1 MLLVEKEKT
10 PWENGRLDAFAGRP
24 KLLFGRM
31 HEDWTVEASLFPK
44 GATVFCI
51 ASAGCTA
58 MALAALGHSV
68 TAVDL
73 NPVQIDYVRR
83 RLKGGPFRRGSVDW
97 FLAWGRRALPWL
109 GLSRRDLLAFLNLE
123 NLEEQIGFWRS
134 RLDNAVW
141 RKALDFALGQTLL
154 QSVYSRFLV
163 QTLPQGF
170 AEVIRRRLERG
181 WQTHPNRSNP
191 YAWRMLLGCEAPG
204 EAPLRAPDY
213 PVNLVCADAADYLN
227 ARPPASFHGFALSN
241 ILDGASG
248 SYRKRL
254 FEAIYRTAAP
264 GAVLVLRS
272 FLEPNNEDEE
282 VWAARDRAMLWGRV
296 VVERVHVPHFGE
308 RLRVPFSSRV
318 NERSSCSTG

>member
-44 GATVFCI
+44 GANVFCI

-73 NPVQIDYVRR
+73 NPVQIDYVRH
-83 RLKGGPFRRGSVDW
+83 RLRGGSSRRGSVDW

-170 AEVIRRRLERG
+170 AEVIRG
-181 WQTHPNRSNP
+181 DWS
-191 YAWRMLLGCEAPG
+191 EAGRPIPIAATLTPG
-204 EAPLRAPDY
+204 ECCWVARRRGKHLCELQTIRSTWSVPMRPTISMPGRQLRSTALRFQTYWTALPAP
-213 PVNLVCADAADYLN
+213 
-227 ARPPASFHGFALSN
+227 
-241 ILDGASG
+241 IESG
-248 SYRKRL
+248 SLRRSIAQRHREPCL
-254 FEAIYRTAAP
+254 FFEAFLSPTTKMK
-264 GAVLVLRS
+264 RS
-272 FLEPNNEDEE
+272 GQL
-282 VWAARDRAMLWGRV
+282 AT
-296 VVERVHVPHFGE
+296 VPCCGDA
-308 RLRVPFSSRV
+308 L
-318 NERSSCSTG
+318 